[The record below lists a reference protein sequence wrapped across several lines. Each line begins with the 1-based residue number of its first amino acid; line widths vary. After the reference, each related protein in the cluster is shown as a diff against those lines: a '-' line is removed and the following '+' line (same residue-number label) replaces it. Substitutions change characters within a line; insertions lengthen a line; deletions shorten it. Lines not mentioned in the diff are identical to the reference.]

1 MPYGDA
7 NTARFAGFT
16 ATVAGCGG
24 PAQGAEMA
32 SGRVIGH
39 VCAVVQ
45 ASGSSGLVPRH
56 WERMR
61 VPPLALATLHANRPL
76 QIHWRPRRTYLL
88 VPVDSEAVV
97 FASTKLEIAGLRARR
112 DAEQADGR
120 LNVPQEP

>member
-1 MPYGDA
+1 
-7 NTARFAGFT
+7 
-16 ATVAGCGG
+16 
-24 PAQGAEMA
+24 MA

-76 QIHWRPRRTYLL
+76 QIHWRPDRM
-88 VPVDSEAVV
+88 VGFIVGVCMNEAVV
-97 FASTKLEIAGLRARR
+97 FAPTKLEIAGLRATL

-120 LNVPQEP
+120 LNVPQER